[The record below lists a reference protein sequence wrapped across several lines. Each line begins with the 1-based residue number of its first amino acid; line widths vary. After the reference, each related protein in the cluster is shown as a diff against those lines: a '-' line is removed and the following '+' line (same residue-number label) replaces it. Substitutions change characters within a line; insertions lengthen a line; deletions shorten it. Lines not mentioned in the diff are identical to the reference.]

1 MVRVTGNEILKAVNC
16 FSLCMTLTY
25 VFFDLKIAFAVIPGN
40 SKIALNSSFLQL
52 SNFEHATDKYI
63 DGWTDS
69 ATLN

>member
-1 MVRVTGNEILKAVNC
+1 MYDLD
-16 FSLCMTLTY
+16 LC
-25 VFFDLKIAFAVIPGN
+25 FFDLKIAFAVIPGN
-40 SKIALNSSFLQL
+40 SKIALNNSFLQH